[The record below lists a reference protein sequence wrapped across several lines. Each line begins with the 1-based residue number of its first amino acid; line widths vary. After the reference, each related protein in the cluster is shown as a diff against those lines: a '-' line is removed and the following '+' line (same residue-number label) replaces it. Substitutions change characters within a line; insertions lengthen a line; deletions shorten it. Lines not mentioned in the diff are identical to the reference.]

1 MEQKKFNN
9 AIEKTEKL
17 SEDTQKVKFENQNA
31 PVTAAIAKGKIK
43 TAKTDNAKKI
53 GDNKKTNN
61 AKKATDDKKA
71 LKREKDKKAALAAKQ
86 KREEEA
92 AKIRMQKAEKKAAL
106 KEERKKL
113 RMAKKQAALR
123 KRESIKQLRIKKR
136 EERLARRDM
145 LKHESKEQR
154 QERILAEKKAK
165 NDFKMEKRR
174 QKAEIK
180 REKQRALK
188 EKRAQK
194 ATERREKR
202 QIRSSRGLGG
212 WLAAVISL
220 GVVCLIL
227 STVLVWDLFMT
238 GGGQNMLDGIYA
250 KSFYDLV
257 GYVDNIDVNLSKLTV
272 SNDGENSR
280 KIVSDIMVQASLAEN
295 DLQTLPLG
303 DESGYH
309 TVKFINQLGDFAKYL
324 NNKLIEGGTITEEDL
339 ALVNQFKKINAALK
353 SDLNDLNVAVGD
365 DYDFTAML
373 SEKDD
378 NVVLKKFGEIES
390 NAVDYP
396 QMIYDGPFA
405 DKPEVKASDKKE
417 NGSPI
422 DEEQAKEKVTS
433 YLSDY
438 ELDEVKVTGMGE
450 GEYFKVYN
458 LTAAVK
464 GATLNCQI
472 TESGE
477 LVMMDWFMD
486 CKDKNFTRDE
496 CIESAEQFLEKCGYK
511 SIKPVWVSENGTT
524 VYVNFAARE
533 HDDII
538 VYADMIKVSVCAER
552 GMVYSFDATAYVEN
566 HTEREILEPKLT
578 VYQAESK
585 LSLNID
591 VQTSRL
597 AYIPLE
603 NGKERLAY
611 EFFGSGEDGD
621 FYIYIDALSG
631 RELQIFKV
639 INTDEG
645 VLLL

>member
-1 MEQKKFNN
+1 MEEKKFNN
-9 AIEKTEKL
+9 AIEKTENL
-17 SEDTQKVKFENQNA
+17 SEDTQKVKFEKQNA
-31 PVTAAIAKGKIK
+31 PVTAAIAKQSKK
-43 TAKTDNAKKI
+43 NRNAKNAKTVKAAS
-53 GDNKKTNN
+53 GANKQT
-61 AKKATDDKKA
+61 AAGDKKA
-71 LKREKDKKAALAAKQ
+71 KLAAKQ

-113 RMAKKQAALR
+113 RLAKKQAAQR
-123 KRESIKQLRIKKR
+123 KRESIKELRIKKKA
-136 EERLARRDM
+136 ERLARRDA
-145 LKHESKEQR
+145 LKQESKEQR
-154 QERILAEKKAK
+154 HERILAEKKAK
-165 NDFKMEKRR
+165 NDLKMEKRR
-174 QKAEIK
+174 QRTEIRK
-180 REKQRALK
+180 EKQRALK

-194 ATERREKR
+194 AAERSEKR
-202 QIRSSRGLGG
+202 RIRSSRGLGG

-220 GVVCLIL
+220 GVACLIL
-227 STVLVWDLFMT
+227 STILVWNIFMT
-238 GGGQNMLDGIYA
+238 GGGQDMLGGIYA

-272 SNDGENSR
+272 SNDAENSR
-280 KIVSDIMVQASLAEN
+280 KIVSDVMVQANLAES

-303 DESGYH
+303 DDSRYY

-324 NNKLIEGGTITEEDL
+324 NNKLIEGGEVTERDK
-339 ALVNQFKKINAALK
+339 ALIGEFKKINSALK
-353 SDLNDLNVAVGD
+353 SDLNDLNAEVGNG
-365 DYDFTAML
+365 YDFTVLL
-373 SEKDD
+373 SDKED
-378 NVVLKKFGEIES
+378 NPVLKKFGEIES

-405 DKPEVKASDKKE
+405 DKPENVAGDKKSSGE
-417 NGSPI
+417 AI
-422 DEEQAKEKVTS
+422 DEKKAVEILQNCLA
-433 YLSDY
+433 DY
-438 ELDEVKVTGMGE
+438 DIKDAEVTGMGE

-458 LTAAVK
+458 VTAKAQ
-464 GATLNCQI
+464 GARLNAQI

-486 CKDKNFTRDE
+486 CTKNDFGRDE
-496 CIESAEQFLEKCGYK
+496 CIETAAKFLEKCGYK
-511 SIKPVWVSENGTT
+511 SIKPVWVSENGST

-533 HDDII
+533 ENDII

-566 HTEREILEPKLT
+566 HTEREIPEPELT

-585 LSLNID
+585 LSVNIT
-591 VQTSRL
+591 VETARL

-611 EFFGSGEDGD
+611 EFFGNGPDGD
-621 FYIYIDALSG
+621 FYIYVDALNG
-631 RELQIFKV
+631 KELTIFKV
-639 INTDEG
+639 VNTDEG